1 MSPYVTD
8 ETCSSSD
15 LFCCIMGVA
24 SRLLS
29 GKGLKHVLFLF
40 SFLFLGSFLFSCTGA
55 VALGKLQTKA

>member
-29 GKGLKHVLFLF
+29 RKGLKHVFFLF
-40 SFLFLGSFLFSCTGA
+40 SFFFLVLSCFP
-55 VALGKLQTKA
+55 VRELSP